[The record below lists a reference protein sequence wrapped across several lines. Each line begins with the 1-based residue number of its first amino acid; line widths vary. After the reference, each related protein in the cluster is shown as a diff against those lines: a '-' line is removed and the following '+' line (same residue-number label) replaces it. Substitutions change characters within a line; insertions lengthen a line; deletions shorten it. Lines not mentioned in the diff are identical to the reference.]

1 MFLKLVGAAK
11 TRSQAARMVDNGRIR
26 LVGYGGNLK
35 NSHEVTPGERYEEDK
50 ATGMD
55 VFEVVAVPPGNSLSK
70 KDRPLYV
77 KHTTRES

>member
-1 MFLKLVGAAK
+1 VYLKLIGAAK
-11 TRSQAARMVDNGRIR
+11 TRSQAARMVDNHRAR

-35 NSHEVTPGERYEEDK
+35 NSNEVFPGERYEVDK

-55 VFEVVAVPPGNSLSK
+55 VFEVLAVPPGNSLSK

-77 KHTTRES
+77 KHTQTL